1 MATNLEISAE
11 GEKMTMQEIDDQLI
25 EGFQMIIEDK
35 EKELEQAT
43 EKINMLN
50 KKVGDLEMELERK
63 NNYGIAR
70 ENELKA
76 DKSKRT
82 TNTKNLKQ
90 YQEEIRKLKQQTNMQ
105 SETIANLKEEVLE
118 AKSKSNTG
126 DIIEEGYR
134 KSCQG

>member
-11 GEKMTMQEIDDQLI
+11 SEKMTMKEINAQII
-25 EGFQMIIEDK
+25 EGLQMIIDDK

-50 KKVGDLEMELERK
+50 NKVGDLETELEQK
-63 NNYGIAR
+63 NNYVIAR

-76 DKSKRT
+76 DQSKKT

-90 YQEEIRKLKQQTNMQ
+90 YQE
-105 SETIANLKEEVLE
+105 
-118 AKSKSNTG
+118 
-126 DIIEEGYR
+126 
-134 KSCQG
+134 

>member
-1 MATNLEISAE
+1 MSTNLEISAE
-11 GEKMTMQEIDDQLI
+11 GEKMTMKEIDDQLI
-25 EGFQMIIEDK
+25 EEFQMIIEDK

-50 KKVGDLEMELERK
+50 KKVGDLETELERK

-76 DKSKRT
+76 DQSKRT

-90 YQEEIRKLKQQTNMQ
+90 YQEENRKLKQTTNMQ
-105 SETIANLKEEVLE
+105 SEIIANLKNEVLD
-118 AKSKSNTG
+118 AKSKSNPG
-126 DIIEEGYR
+126 DSR
-134 KSCQG
+134 SHASLH

>member
-50 KKVGDLEMELERK
+50 KKVGDLETELERK
-63 NNYGIAR
+63 NNYCIAR

-76 DKSKRT
+76 DQSKKT

-90 YQEEIRKLKQQTNMQ
+90 YQE
-105 SETIANLKEEVLE
+105 
-118 AKSKSNTG
+118 
-126 DIIEEGYR
+126 
-134 KSCQG
+134 